1 MSPLAALMPTHA
13 ALAEIASPSIGR
25 DAVSASPSSPA
36 AASPSSPAAASPSSP
51 AAASP
56 SSSPSGITFHKYIIL
71 QDPATGREHP
81 ILFSSALQH
90 SHLGRYDMRA
100 VSAGFVAIH
109 HGHLV
114 IPANMDSLSLNLS
127 PRPQDREILCTWLG
141 LNQPPTS
148 H

>member
-13 ALAEIASPSIGR
+13 ALAAIATPANGR

-36 AASPSSPAAASPSSP
+36 AASPSFPAAASPSFP
-51 AAASP
+51 
-56 SSSPSGITFHKYIIL
+56 PSGITFHKYIIL
-71 QDPATGREHP
+71 QDPATGREYP

-90 SHLGRYDMRA
+90 SHLVRYDMRA

-109 HGHLV
+109 AGTV
-114 IPANMDSLSLNLS
+114 IVPEIPSTSLNLF
-127 PRPQDREILCTWLG
+127 PRPQDREILRTWLG
-141 LNQPPTS
+141 LNQPHTS

>member
-1 MSPLAALMPTHA
+1 MPTHA
-13 ALAEIASPSIGR
+13 ALAAIATPANGR
-25 DAVSASPSSPA
+25 DAVSASPSFP
-36 AASPSSPAAASPSSP
+36 PAASPSSP

-109 HGHLV
+109 AGTV
-114 IPANMDSLSLNLS
+114 IVPEIPSTSLNLS
-127 PRPQDREILCTWLG
+127 PRPQDREILRTWLG
-141 LNQPPTS
+141 LNQPHTS